1 MELIVKSYNETKNN
15 TEYGSDIELEITYHI
30 MKSADIYKE
39 LFNKLNDLSN
49 DINIIENIDIYY
61 KNNIR
66 VTKVFKH
73 GVNTNDDIII
83 QKKSLLKPY
92 KFNNSINKITSYRL
106 KLNSEEVCKIKDLG
120 PIERI
125 RIKLRV
131 SFILKDHDMFKVDLD
146 LVKNI
151 ESSEKNLKEIKN
163 MLFKKYE
170 IKNMADNINYS
181 LFDEMVMETEFNNN
195 NNDLSS
201 NDINSSI
208 EFVKSLFNNKI
219 GLYQSYIYKIAR
231 KIINNDMYLE
241 NFKERFGLKKLLN
254 NVIELNSEVYYKNII
269 PDIQNYYVT
278 DKIDGQRCICY
289 IEEYQSL
296 INIKLLTNKLYQ
308 IKEYNDT
315 IITIKDKHKNDNSN
329 DRKKTTILDCEI
341 IFNSN
346 KKDLDEISESDIFL
360 YIFDIISLD
369 NNKIAY
375 KPFEERIKYLETGY
389 NKISKL
395 SNVNIKQ
402 YVKLTSNYKNELKE
416 FYDSHSKSTKY
427 EIDGLIFVP
436 NSNITKGTNTS
447 SKFKINSNYSN
458 MIGYKWKPI
467 EHMTIDFFVCKLPFN
482 LYNNIPYNNLKLKQN
497 DAIYILFSGIS
508 KSDYEK
514 FKLSYML
521 DYKKIVDPKY
531 LNGSMYPIQF
541 TTSDNI
547 YNYIYTGAEQEL
559 HNRICEFGYD
569 IEHNKWKFKKIRT
582 DRDVELERGDYFGN
596 YYKIAENIWNNINN
610 PLTFDMLISDN
621 TSYFIN
627 DNNDFYKAQ
636 RSFNSFVKTY
646 TLESII
652 SEKITDKN
660 DTDFVIDL
668 AAGKGQDV
676 ARLSNLGFKTGLFI
690 DNDKN
695 ALSELL
701 NRKHNLK
708 TINKNQI
715 QILIKNIDLKDNYS
729 DIIKK
734 LTSLN
739 IKKESAD
746 VIICNFA
753 IHYIIINED
762 YLLNLI
768 KLLDYYLKPNGRFI
782 FTCFDGERIFNML
795 KSTDEW
801 NSYENNNLK
810 YSIKKLYK
818 SDNLTNYGQKI
829 DVLLPFSN
837 NEYYTEYLM
846 NISNILNIF
855 NMSNFTTEISLSFDT
870 LLDNF
875 KHANEKVYNEL
886 SKSDKEF
893 IGLYQFNILKKN
905 QSNSIISK
913 SNLNILY
920 KNVMGGNEYINN
932 NIMNMGNIKLIEQF
946 PKSNRILLIINCQC
960 DNIINNCLTK
970 FTDKNYKNFYKHKK
984 NKNNIIK
991 IVGFVD
997 KLSSYKNIF
1006 LENNNYDSIILF
1018 DKLFDCNESYDE
1030 IMIKKSSIPII
1041 LTDANN
1047 KNIIVINNELLNN
1060 IYNSD
1065 VYYENIN
1072 DFQNI
1077 KNYLD
1082 INNELYIHN

>member
-1 MELIVKSYNETKNN
+1 MENILNSYNDSKQNN
-15 TEYGSDIELEITYHI
+15 TNENNVELEITYHI

-39 LFNKLNDLSN
+39 LFNKLKELSE
-49 DINIIENIDIYY
+49 DITIIENIDIYY
-61 KNNIR
+61 KNNVR

-73 GVNTNDDIII
+73 GNNTNNDITI
-83 QKKSLLKPY
+83 QKKSLLKPF
-92 KFNNSINKITSYRL
+92 KFNSSINKVSSYRL
-106 KLNSEEVCKIKDLG
+106 KLSSEESIKSKNFG
-120 PIERI
+120 TIERI
-125 RIKLRV
+125 RIKLRL
-131 SFILKDHDMFKVDLD
+131 SFMLKNNNKFKIDLD

-151 ESSEKNLKEIKN
+151 ESNEKNLKEIKN
-163 MLFKKYE
+163 MLFKQYD
-170 IKNMADNINYS
+170 IKNIAENINYS
-181 LFDEMVMETEFNNN
+181 LFDEMVLETEFI
-195 NNDLSS
+195 NNDVDLTIS
-201 NDINSSI
+201 DIDSSI
-208 EFVKSLFNNKI
+208 ELIKSFFNNKI

-231 KIINNDMYLE
+231 KLINNEIYLE
-241 NFKERFGLKKLLN
+241 NFKEKFGLKKLLN
-254 NVIELNSEVYYKNII
+254 NVIELNSETYYKNII

-289 IEEYQSL
+289 IEEYESL
-296 INIKLLTNKLYQ
+296 LNIKLLTNKLYQ
-308 IKEYNDT
+308 IKEYNDKIVT
-315 IITIKDKHKNDNSN
+315 IISKDKKSDV
-329 DRKKTTILDCEI
+329 RKKVTILDCEI
-341 IFNSN
+341 IFNAN
-346 KKDLDEISESDIFL
+346 KDLDEISDKDIFL

-369 NNKIAY
+369 NNKISY
-375 KPFEERIKYLETGY
+375 KPFEDRITELETGF

-395 SNVNIKQ
+395 SNVNIKK
-402 YVKLTSNYKNELKE
+402 YVKLTSDYKNELKE

-427 EIDGLIFVP
+427 EIDGLIFIP
-436 NSNITKGTNTS
+436 NSKVTKSSNSS
-447 SKFKINSNYSN
+447 SKFKINSNYMN

-467 EHMTIDFFVCKLPFN
+467 EHMTIDFFVCKLPSN
-482 LYNNIPYNNLKLKQN
+482 LYTNIPYNNLKLKQN
-497 DAIYILFSGIS
+497 EYIYILFSGIS

-521 DYKKIVDPKY
+521 DYKKIVEEKY
-531 LNGSMYPIQF
+531 LNGNLFPIQF

-547 YNYIYTGAEQEL
+547 YNYIYVGSELDL
-559 HNRICEFGYD
+559 HNRICEFGY
-569 IEHNKWKFKKIRT
+569 NTTSSKWSFKKIRT
-582 DRDVELERGDYFGN
+582 DRDVELDRGDYFGN
-596 YYKIAENIWNNINN
+596 YYKISEHIWNNINN
-610 PLTFDMLISDN
+610 PLTFDMLISEN
-621 TSYFIN
+621 NSYFMN

-652 SEKITDKN
+652 SEKVTDKN
-660 DTDFVIDL
+660 NTDFVIDL

-734 LTSLN
+734 LSSLD

-782 FTCFDGERIFNML
+782 FTCFDGERIFKML
-795 KSTDEW
+795 KETEEW
-801 NSYENNNLK
+801 NSYENNILK

-818 SDNLTNYGQKI
+818 SDSLTNYGQKI
-829 DVLLPFSN
+829 DVLLPFSDN
-837 NEYYTEYLM
+837 TYYTEYLM
-846 NISNILNIF
+846 NIQHILNVF
-855 NMSNFTTEISLSFDT
+855 NISNFTTEISLSFDT

-875 KHANEKVYNEL
+875 KIANDKVYQNL

-905 QSNSIISK
+905 QSNSIVSK
-913 SNLNILY
+913 SNLSILY
-920 KNVMGGNEYINN
+920 NNVTGGNDYNENQYS
-932 NIMNMGNIKLIEQF
+932 MEKGNLNHIKNF
-946 PKSNRILLIINCQC
+946 TKSNRILLIINCQLENVLN
-960 DNIINNCLTK
+960 NIIAI
-970 FTDKNYKNFYKHKK
+970 FEEKNYKNFYKFKK

-991 IVGFVD
+991 ACGFYD
-997 KLSSYKNIF
+997 KSSTYKNIF
-1006 LENNNYDSIILF
+1006 LENQNFDSIVLYDNLF
-1018 DKLFDCNESYDE
+1018 NYNEFYND
-1030 IMIKKSSIPII
+1030 IIIKKSSIPII
-1041 LTDANN
+1041 LTDNN
-1047 KNIIVINNELLNN
+1047 EKNIIVIHKDLLNE
-1060 IYNSD
+1060 IYESD
-1065 VYYENIN
+1065 LYSDHIS
-1072 DFQNI
+1072 DIQNI
-1077 KNYLD
+1077 KNY
-1082 INNELYIHN
+1082 IEKNNIFHIYN